1 MPVIQVNDRQYSLR
15 PGQNRLGAGVDA
27 DVRVAGDEALG
38 VQAIVDVT
46 LDEQPVIRRAGTDAA
61 RATVRVNGVPLVD
74 PTPLMHGDKVEI
86 GGEELLYSDDSKTGA
101 TQYVSSSEVAELA
114 QKRTGPARATAA
126 TGGRLMSLVDGKE
139 YAVSDTGLSIGRD
152 AACTVV
158 VAQNE
163 VSRRHAEVA
172 PVAGGYEV
180 RDLSANGVF
189 VNGERIDRAQIL
201 SRADV
206 IRVGSEEFRFYA
218 DVPPLHAPASSTAM
232 PAMQPTVAVA
242 AVVRA
247 PAPTAGRLLALFE
260 GAAPG
265 QRYEIRVPLAHI
277 GRGAHND
284 VVLPDDSVSETH
296 AKIQWRDGGWF
307 LADVGSTNGTFVS
320 GERITAERRLDGPV
334 ELRFG
339 TTVLKFRPRPGP
351 ADTLEGT
358 RGSGGVDR
366 TTLRDTAAPA
376 TLQAAATTPAPKPAG
391 QGIPAWIWGV
401 VALAVVGAAAFFLMN
416 R

>member
-46 LDEQPVIRRAGTDAA
+46 LDEQPVIRRASSTSASV
-61 RATVRVNGVPLVD
+61 TVRVNGVPLVD
-74 PTPLMHGDKVEI
+74 PTPLIHGDKVEI

-101 TQYVSSSEVAELA
+101 TQYVSSAEVSELA
-114 QKRTGPARATAA
+114 HKRTGPARATAA

-139 YAVSDTGLSIGRD
+139 YQIGDSGLSIGRD

-163 VSRRHAEVA
+163 VSRRHAEVV
-172 PVAGGYEV
+172 PVDGGYEV

-189 VNGERIDRAQIL
+189 VNGGRIDHAQIL

-218 DVPPLHAPASSTAM
+218 DVPPL
-232 PAMQPTVAVA
+232 
-242 AVVRA
+242 RA
-247 PAPTAGRLLALFE
+247 PAAPAAAPVIALFE
-260 GAAPG
+260 GSGPG
-265 QRYEIRVPLAHI
+265 QRYELRVPLAHI

-284 VVLPDDSVSETH
+284 VVLQDDSVSESH
-296 AKIQWRDGGWF
+296 AKIQLRDGDWF
-307 LADVGSTNGTFVS
+307 LADIGSTNGTFVA
-320 GERITAERRLDGPV
+320 GERITAERQLSGPV
-334 ELRFG
+334 EIRFG
-339 TTVLKFRPRPGP
+339 ATVLKFRPRPG
-351 ADTLEGT
+351 AAETMEES
-358 RGSGGVDR
+358 RASGGVDNSI
-366 TTLRDTAAPA
+366 LRDTAAPA
-376 TLQAAATTPAPKPAG
+376 TLQAAATTPAPMPAG

-401 VALAVVGAAAFFLMN
+401 VALAVAGTAAFFLLN